1 MLIRTAEP
9 VRYVERMLAA
19 RAQRRRQRR
28 NTEIR
33 VESTVPAVELQ
44 VTNLPPVVEHLIRSW
59 GGPVPETHVRRIR
72 AGYAPASGA
81 A

>member
-9 VRYVERMLAA
+9 VRYVERLLAA
-19 RAQRRRQRR
+19 RARRRQRR
-28 NTEIR
+28 NTEIN
-33 VESTVPAVELQ
+33 VGSTVAVVELQ

-59 GGPVPETHVRRIR
+59 SGPVPETHVRRIR
-72 AGYAPASGA
+72 AGYAPAPGA

>member
-1 MLIRTAEP
+1 MLVRTAEP

-28 NTEIR
+28 HLEVGTEN
-33 VESTVPAVELQ
+33 PAPNVELQ
-44 VTNLPPVVEHLIRSW
+44 TNGLSPVVEYWIASW
-59 GGPVPETHVRRIR
+59 GEPLPAARVRRVR
-72 AGYAPASGA
+72 AGYIPAQGA